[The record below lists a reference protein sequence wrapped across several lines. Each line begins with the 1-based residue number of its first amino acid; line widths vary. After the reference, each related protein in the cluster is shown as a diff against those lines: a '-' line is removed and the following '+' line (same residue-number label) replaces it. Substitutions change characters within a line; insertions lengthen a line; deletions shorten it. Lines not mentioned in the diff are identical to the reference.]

1 MSDYISR
8 ELSLKRLDSY
18 AKGIDETDTFGAML
32 RAIISDIPA
41 ADVRPVVRGRWE
53 RMSDNDVFGDIH
65 CKCSACGED
74 WWQGPG
80 WFRRAN
86 FCPICGADMREES

>member
-8 ELSLKRLDSY
+8 ELASKRLTSY

-41 ADVRPVVRGRWE
+41 ADVREVKLGKWVYEHDYYGSRYRCSSCGYTIHPVDESGARY
-53 RMSDNDVFGDIH
+53 
-65 CKCSACGED
+65 
-74 WWQGPG
+74 
-80 WFRRAN
+80 
-86 FCPICGADMREES
+86 CPNCWADMRAKEGET